1 MNGEKE
7 DTNLKGRPRSDRF
20 SQSIEPETWPRPMG
34 GSGVSNKTEKTVITR
49 FSKSL
54 DTKLDTKFQ
63 TRGID
68 NDSVKNRISINSVQ
82 KWTDF
87 QKFQVFGIL
96 PKAIK

>member
-1 MNGEKE
+1 
-7 DTNLKGRPRSDRF
+7 
-20 SQSIEPETWPRPMG
+20 MG

-82 KWTDF
+82 K
-87 QKFQVFGIL
+87 
-96 PKAIK
+96 